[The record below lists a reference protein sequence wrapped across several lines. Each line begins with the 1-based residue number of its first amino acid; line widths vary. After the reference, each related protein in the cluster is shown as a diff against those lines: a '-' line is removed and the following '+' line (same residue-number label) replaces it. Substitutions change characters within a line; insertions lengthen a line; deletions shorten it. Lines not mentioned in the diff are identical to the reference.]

1 MNLALSFYISFSELT
16 PTPKPKV
23 VETEKTDNGKNGS
36 FSLED
41 KPEFKKLLSSSPPQM
56 SPIVPDGD
64 PPEPEELI
72 KAIQVSSYSV
82 TQNQIRKS
90 NHFRV
95 PKPKKFETLSDN
107 KLQLKS

>member
-1 MNLALSFYISFSELT
+1 MKCISSPKASCSRISKVFKPSFKFFYISFSEL
-16 PTPKPKV
+16 TPKPKV

-72 KAIQVSSYSV
+72 KAIQVITY
-82 TQNQIRKS
+82 
-90 NHFRV
+90 
-95 PKPKKFETLSDN
+95 
-107 KLQLKS
+107 

>member
-1 MNLALSFYISFSELT
+1 MT

-72 KAIQVSSYSV
+72 KAIQVSSCLLGDP
-82 TQNQIRKS
+82 KS
-90 NHFRV
+90 NSEIQPFQGT
-95 PKPKKFETLSDN
+95 KTQKI
-107 KLQLKS
+107 

>member
-1 MNLALSFYISFSELT
+1 M
-16 PTPKPKV
+16 TPKPKV

-72 KAIQVSSYSV
+72 KAIQVKSWSV
-82 TQNQIRKS
+82 N
-90 NHFRV
+90 F
-95 PKPKKFETLSDN
+95 
-107 KLQLKS
+107 

>member
-1 MNLALSFYISFSELT
+1 MT

-72 KAIQVSSYSV
+72 KAIQVKYIQKISI
-82 TQNQIRKS
+82 TKS
-90 NHFRV
+90 N
-95 PKPKKFETLSDN
+95 
-107 KLQLKS
+107 LKSCP